1 MAEKVLLH
9 LSEVL
14 SLTAVFIS
22 SAYLI
27 TDSSWNPPLL
37 LSQSHDLSLLLQLF
51 LKITVYELVKA
62 LHAALVVYF
71 CSKSV
76 GGKKNS

>member
-1 MAEKVLLH
+1 MRERETERGAMAEKVSLH

-27 TDSSWNPPLL
+27 TDSS
-37 LSQSHDLSLLLQLF
+37 
-51 LKITVYELVKA
+51 
-62 LHAALVVYF
+62 
-71 CSKSV
+71 
-76 GGKKNS
+76 